1 MLKYMLLN
9 LMAILF
15 INNRTW
21 ANKQKCD
28 REISEESEIQQS
40 EAILQSICRIRFC
53 ISRLDVQS
61 IMTLKFAHGGW
72 NVTSPPSNSQNTS
85 SVSTNSTR
93 FPHYLLEDG
102 IRHSRLTAQS

>member
-15 INNRTW
+15 VNNRTW

-40 EAILQSICRIRFC
+40 EAILQSICGIRYC
-53 ISRLDVQS
+53 ISRLDVEYYDTQ
-61 IMTLKFAHGGW
+61 ICPWGMERDI
-72 NVTSPPSNSQNTS
+72 
-85 SVSTNSTR
+85 STKQFSE
-93 FPHYLLEDG
+93 H
-102 IRHSRLTAQS
+102 